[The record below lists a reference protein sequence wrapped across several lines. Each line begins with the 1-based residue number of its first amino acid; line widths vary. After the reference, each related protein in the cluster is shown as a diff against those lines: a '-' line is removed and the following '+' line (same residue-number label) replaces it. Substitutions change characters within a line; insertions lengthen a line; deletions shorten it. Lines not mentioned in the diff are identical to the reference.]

1 MTRSWNCGIINPKE
15 LEGGQKLEMRDIVK
29 EDEYAFKRIYE
40 QLEKMDFNNFICSP
54 LINGG
59 CGLGKTTALVDDRI
73 YELFARK
80 LGKERPQILVI
91 ESRSTTR
98 DQLRQKNTNPN
109 YHFFQ
114 FQMAANLDFNNYD
127 IIIIDEAHSL
137 FSDAEFAPRATAP
150 LAEWLRKSLCFQI
163 YITASDIEFIEFAN
177 KYFFNKEFELTF
189 PNLDEAHVRY
199 TAKEMYLSISTERIS
214 TILKRK
220 TSHFFQERKK
230 GLFFILSAKNVVELY
245 NYYSSLGYKCGFY
258 VSQQNETQ
266 IVKREELNED
276 DPDFFDEYGSR
287 AITID
292 VLDYYKLL
300 EKQRIQL
307 GRESLREA
315 LLNGRFPPDVDYLF
329 MTSTGQEGLSLFD
342 VHLDFIFIEDT
353 FPLTINQKIF
363 RYRGNVDEVFLHL
376 PQRRIEQSLIHT
388 MKQVQEL
395 LNASQEYLE
404 GYYKGAGGEKRKGLA
419 RAIWY
424 DEEEK
429 KYKVAENYIAFLLTK
444 SETFRALRDNKDNEE
459 WLRANYGQ
467 YADRFYLV
475 DAKEDRRKDILTD
488 FFKDKDGIL
497 LTAQMKEEWAKEL
510 KELGLRSKEGKA
522 RFTFTTVKNY
532 CEELNVCSFIEAK
545 ANKKDCKLNPEIQYR
560 KNYLRVKLTDS

>member
-1 MTRSWNCGIINPKE
+1 
-15 LEGGQKLEMRDIVK
+15 MRDIVK
-29 EDEYAFKRIYE
+29 EENYAFKRIYE

-59 CGLGKTTALVDDRI
+59 CGLGKTTALTDDRI

-80 LGKERPQILVI
+80 LKKAEPQILVI

-98 DQLRQKNTNPN
+98 DQLRKKNTNPN

-114 FQMAANLDFNNYD
+114 FQAASNLSFNTYD

-189 PNLDEAHVRY
+189 PNLNEAHVRY
-199 TAKEMYLSISTERIS
+199 TAKEMYLSISTEKIS

-220 TSHFFQERKK
+220 TSHFFEEKKK

-266 IVKREELNED
+266 IVKREELNDD

-292 VLDYYKLL
+292 VLDYYKML
-300 EKQRIQL
+300 EKQRIQM
-307 GRESLREA
+307 GHESLRES
-315 LLNGRFPPDVDYLF
+315 LLAGRFPEDVDYLF

-342 VHLDFIFIEDT
+342 IHLNFIFIEDT

-444 SETFRALRDNKDNEE
+444 SQTFRALKENKENEE

-467 YADRFYLV
+467 YADHFYLV
-475 DAKEDRRKDILTD
+475 DAKEDRRKDILTE
-488 FFKDKDGIL
+488 FFKDKDGVL
-497 LTAQMKEEWAKEL
+497 LTAQLKEEWTSEL
-510 KELGLRSKEGKA
+510 KELGLSNKKGEKN
-522 RFTFTTVKNY
+522 FTFDYIKKL
-532 CEELNVCSFIEAK
+532 CKELNICEFKRKVAG
-545 ANKKDCKLNPEIQYR
+545 KKDCKNNSVLIYKKEYLQIKLL
-560 KNYLRVKLTDS
+560 KNMDDSRGLGI

>member
-1 MTRSWNCGIINPKE
+1 
-15 LEGGQKLEMRDIVK
+15 MRDVIK
-29 EDEYAFKRIYE
+29 EENYAFKRIYE

-59 CGLGKTTALVDDRI
+59 CGLGKTTALTDDRV

-80 LGKERPQILVI
+80 LKKAEPQILVI

-98 DQLRQKNTNPN
+98 DQLRKKNTNPN

-114 FQMAANLDFNNYD
+114 FQAASNLNFNTYD

-189 PNLDEAHVRY
+189 PNLDEAHVRN
-199 TAKEMYLSISTERIS
+199 TAKEMYLSISTEKLS

-220 TSHFFQERKK
+220 TSHFFEEKKK

-245 NYYSSLGYKCGFY
+245 NYYSALGYRCGFY

-266 IVKREELNED
+266 IVKREELNDD

-292 VLDYYKLL
+292 VLDYYKML
-300 EKQRIQL
+300 EKQRIQM
-307 GRESLREA
+307 GHESLRES
-315 LLNGRFPPDVDYLF
+315 LLAGRFPEDVDYLF

-342 VHLDFIFIEDT
+342 IHLDFIFIEDT

-395 LNASQEYLE
+395 MNASQEFLE

-444 SETFRALRDNKDNEE
+444 SQTFRALKENKENEE

-475 DAKEDRRKDILTD
+475 DAKEDRRKDILTE
-488 FFKDKDGIL
+488 FFKDKDGVL
-497 LTAQMKEEWAKEL
+497 LTARMKEEWLKEL
-510 KELGLRSKEGKA
+510 KELGLRNKDNET
-522 RFTFTTVKNY
+522 RFTFTTIKKY
-532 CEELNVCSFIEAK
+532 CEELNICSFTEAN
-545 ANKKDCKLNPEIQYR
+545 ANKKDCELNAEIQYR
-560 KNYLRVKLTDS
+560 KKYLRVKLIKK

>member
-1 MTRSWNCGIINPKE
+1 
-15 LEGGQKLEMRDIVK
+15 MRDIVK
-29 EDEYAFKRIYE
+29 EDDYAFKRIYE
-40 QLEKMDFNNFICSP
+40 QLEKLDFNNFICSP

-59 CGLGKTTALVDDRI
+59 CGLGKTTALTDDRV

-80 LGKERPQILVI
+80 LKKAEPQILVI

-98 DQLRQKNTNPN
+98 DQLRKKNTNPN

-114 FQMAANLDFNNYD
+114 FQAASNLNFNTYD

-199 TAKEMYLSISTERIS
+199 TAKEMYLSISTEKIS

-220 TSHFFQERKK
+220 TSHFFEEKKK

-245 NYYSSLGYKCGFY
+245 NYYSALGYRCGFY

-266 IVKREELNED
+266 IVKREELNDD

-292 VLDYYKLL
+292 VLDYYKML
-300 EKQRIQL
+300 ERQRIQMGRETL
-307 GRESLREA
+307 RESLLA
-315 LLNGRFPPDVDYLF
+315 GRFPEDVDYLF

-342 VHLDFIFIEDT
+342 IHLDFIFIEDT

-395 LNASQEYLE
+395 MNASQEFLE

-444 SETFRALRDNKDNEE
+444 SQTFRALKENKENEE

-475 DAKEDRRKDILTD
+475 DAKEDRRKDILTE
-488 FFKDKDGIL
+488 FFKDKDGVL
-497 LTAQMKEEWAKEL
+497 LTAQMKEEWLKEL
-510 KELGLRSKEGKA
+510 KDLGLRNKDNET
-522 RFTFTTVKNY
+522 RFTFTTIKKY
-532 CEELNVCSFIEAK
+532 CEELNICSFTEAN
-545 ANKKDCKLNPEIQYR
+545 ANKKDCELNAEIQYR
-560 KNYLRVKLTDS
+560 KKYLRVKLIKK

>member
-1 MTRSWNCGIINPKE
+1 
-15 LEGGQKLEMRDIVK
+15 MRDVIK
-29 EDEYAFKRIYE
+29 EENYAFKRIYE

-59 CGLGKTTALVDDRI
+59 CGLGKTTALTDDRV

-80 LGKERPQILVI
+80 LKKTEPQILVI

-98 DQLRQKNTNPN
+98 DQLRKKNTNPN

-114 FQMAANLDFNNYD
+114 FQAASNLNFNTYD

-199 TAKEMYLSISTERIS
+199 TAKEMYLSISTEKIS

-220 TSHFFQERKK
+220 TSHFFEKKKK

-245 NYYSSLGYKCGFY
+245 NYYSSLGYRCGFY

-266 IVKREELNED
+266 IVKREELNDD

-292 VLDYYKLL
+292 VLDYYKML
-300 EKQRIQL
+300 EKQRIQM
-307 GRESLREA
+307 GHESLRES
-315 LLNGRFPPDVDYLF
+315 LLAGRFPEDVDYLF

-342 VHLDFIFIEDT
+342 IHLDFIFIEDT

-395 LNASQEYLE
+395 MNASQEFLE

-419 RAIWY
+419 RAIWF

-444 SETFRALRDNKDNEE
+444 SQTFRALKENKENEE

-475 DAKEDRRKDILTD
+475 DAKEDRRKDILTE
-488 FFKDKDGIL
+488 FFKDKDGVL
-497 LTAQMKEEWAKEL
+497 LTAQMKEEWLKEL
-510 KELGLRSKEGKA
+510 KDLGLRNKDNET
-522 RFTFTTVKNY
+522 RFTFTTIKKY
-532 CEELNVCSFIEAK
+532 CEELNICSFTEAN
-545 ANKKDCKLNPEIQYR
+545 ANKKDCELNAEIQYR
-560 KNYLRVKLTDS
+560 KKYLRVKLIKKQKIAPHSPGLRYIYLNP

>member
-1 MTRSWNCGIINPKE
+1 
-15 LEGGQKLEMRDIVK
+15 MRDIVK
-29 EDEYAFKRIYE
+29 EDDYAFKRIYE
-40 QLEKMDFNNFICSP
+40 QLEKLDFNNFICSP

-59 CGLGKTTALVDDRI
+59 CGLGKTTALTDDRV

-80 LGKERPQILVI
+80 LKKAEPQILVI

-98 DQLRQKNTNPN
+98 DQLRKKNTNPN

-114 FQMAANLDFNNYD
+114 FQAASNLNFNTYD

-199 TAKEMYLSISTERIS
+199 TAKEMYLSISTEKIS

-220 TSHFFQERKK
+220 TSHFFEEKKK

-245 NYYSSLGYKCGFY
+245 NYYSALGYRCGFY

-266 IVKREELNED
+266 IVRKEELNDD

-292 VLDYYKLL
+292 VLDYYKML
-300 EKQRIQL
+300 EKQRIQM
-307 GRESLREA
+307 GHESLRES
-315 LLNGRFPPDVDYLF
+315 LLAGRFPEDVDYLF

-342 VHLDFIFIEDT
+342 IHLDFIFIEDT

-395 LNASQEYLE
+395 MNASQEFLE

-444 SETFRALRDNKDNEE
+444 SQTFRALKENKENEE

-475 DAKEDRRKDILTD
+475 DAKEDRRKDILTE
-488 FFKDKDGIL
+488 FFRDKDGVL
-497 LTAQMKEEWAKEL
+497 LTARMKEEWLKEL
-510 KELGLRSKEGKA
+510 KELGLRNKDNET
-522 RFTFTTVKNY
+522 RFTFTTIKKY
-532 CEELNVCSFIEAK
+532 CEELNICSFTEAN
-545 ANKKDCKLNPEIQYR
+545 ANKKDCELNAEIQYR
-560 KNYLRVKLTDS
+560 KKYLRVKLIKK

>member
-1 MTRSWNCGIINPKE
+1 
-15 LEGGQKLEMRDIVK
+15 MRDIIK
-29 EDEYAFKRIYE
+29 EENYAFRRIYE

-59 CGLGKTTALVDDRI
+59 CGLGKTTALTDDRI

-80 LGKERPQILVI
+80 LKKAEPQILVI

-114 FQMAANLDFNNYD
+114 FQAASNLSFNTYD

-199 TAKEMYLSISTERIS
+199 TAKEMYLSISTEKIS

-220 TSHFFQERKK
+220 TSHFFEEKKK

-266 IVKREELNED
+266 IVKKEELNDD

-292 VLDYYKLL
+292 VLDYYKML
-300 EKQRIQL
+300 EKQRIQM
-307 GRESLREA
+307 GHESLRES
-315 LLNGRFPPDVDYLF
+315 LLAGRFPEDVDYLF

-342 VHLDFIFIEDT
+342 IHLDFIFIEDT

-444 SETFRALRDNKDNEE
+444 SQTFRALKENKENEE

-475 DAKEDRRKDILTD
+475 DAKEDRRKDILTE
-488 FFKDKDGIL
+488 FFKDKDGVL
-497 LTAQMKEEWAKEL
+497 LTAQMKEEWLKEL
-510 KELGLRSKEGKA
+510 KDLGLRNKDNET
-522 RFTFTTVKNY
+522 RFTFTAIKKY
-532 CEELNVCSFIEAK
+532 CEELNICSFVEAN
-545 ANKKDCKLNPEIQYR
+545 ANKKDCELNAEIQYR
-560 KNYLRVKLTDS
+560 KKYLRVKLIKK

>member
-1 MTRSWNCGIINPKE
+1 
-15 LEGGQKLEMRDIVK
+15 MRDIVK
-29 EDEYAFKRIYE
+29 EENYAFKRIYE

-59 CGLGKTTALVDDRI
+59 CGLGKTTALTDDRV

-80 LGKERPQILVI
+80 LKKAEPQILVI

-98 DQLRQKNTNPN
+98 DQLRKKNTNPN

-114 FQMAANLDFNNYD
+114 FQAASNLNFNTYD

-189 PNLDEAHVRY
+189 PNLNEAHVRY
-199 TAKEMYLSISTERIS
+199 TAKEMYLSISTEKIS

-220 TSHFFQERKK
+220 TSHFFEEKKK

-245 NYYSSLGYKCGFY
+245 NYYSSLGYRCGFY

-266 IVKREELNED
+266 IIKREELNDD

-292 VLDYYKLL
+292 VLDYYKML
-300 EKQRIQL
+300 EKQRIQM
-307 GRESLREA
+307 GHESLRES
-315 LLNGRFPPDVDYLF
+315 LLAGRFPEDVDYLF

-342 VHLDFIFIEDT
+342 IHLDFIFIEDT

-444 SETFRALRDNKDNEE
+444 SQTFRALKENKENEE

-475 DAKEDRRKDILTD
+475 DAKEDRRKDILTE
-488 FFKDKDGIL
+488 FFKDKDGVL
-497 LTAQMKEEWAKEL
+497 LTAQMKEEWTSEL
-510 KELGLRSKEGKA
+510 KELGLSNKKGEKN
-522 RFTFTTVKNY
+522 FTFDYIKKLCKELDI
-532 CEELNVCSFIEAK
+532 CEFKRKVAG
-545 ANKKDCKLNPEIQYR
+545 KKDCKNNSILIYKKE
-560 KNYLRVKLTDS
+560 YLQIKLLKKYG

>member
-1 MTRSWNCGIINPKE
+1 
-15 LEGGQKLEMRDIVK
+15 MRDVIK
-29 EDEYAFKRIYE
+29 EENYAFKRIYE

-59 CGLGKTTALVDDRI
+59 CGLGKTTALTDDRV

-80 LGKERPQILVI
+80 LKKTEPQILVI

-98 DQLRQKNTNPN
+98 DQLRKKNTNPN

-114 FQMAANLDFNNYD
+114 FQAASNLNFNTYD

-199 TAKEMYLSISTERIS
+199 TAKEMYLSISTEKIS

-220 TSHFFQERKK
+220 TSHFFEKKKK

-245 NYYSSLGYKCGFY
+245 NYYSALGYKCGFY

-266 IVKREELNED
+266 IVKREELNDD

-292 VLDYYKLL
+292 VLDYYKML
-300 EKQRIQL
+300 EKQRIQM
-307 GRESLREA
+307 GHESLRES
-315 LLNGRFPPDVDYLF
+315 LLAGRFPEDVDYLF

-342 VHLDFIFIEDT
+342 IHLDFIFIEDT

-395 LNASQEYLE
+395 MNASQEFLE

-419 RAIWY
+419 RAIWF

-444 SETFRALRDNKDNEE
+444 SQTFRALKENKENEE

-475 DAKEDRRKDILTD
+475 DAKEDRRKDILTE
-488 FFKDKDGIL
+488 FFKDKDGVL
-497 LTAQMKEEWAKEL
+497 LTAQMKEEWLKEL
-510 KELGLRSKEGKA
+510 KDLGLRNKDNET
-522 RFTFTTVKNY
+522 RFTFTTIKKY
-532 CEELNVCSFIEAK
+532 CEELNICSFTEAN
-545 ANKKDCKLNPEIQYR
+545 ANKKDCELNAEIQYR
-560 KNYLRVKLTDS
+560 KKYLRVKLIKK